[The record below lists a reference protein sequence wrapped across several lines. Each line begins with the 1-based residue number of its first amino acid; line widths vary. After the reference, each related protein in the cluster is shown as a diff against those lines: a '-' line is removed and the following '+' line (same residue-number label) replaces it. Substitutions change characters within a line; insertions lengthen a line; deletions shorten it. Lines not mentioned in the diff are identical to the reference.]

1 MTYDL
6 SNPTDRE
13 RAWQDYLWKDHGV
26 LRLRFHN
33 MHPVGT
39 KGMWRANQPSPNRIK
54 WLADQGFK
62 TILNL
67 RGTQPGRHYYDLERD
82 AARQHG
88 LTVVDLPWG
97 SREAPYVERIEK
109 LIEVFDTIEYPAMM
123 HCKSGADRAG
133 IVAVMYML
141 LHEKAPFEE
150 AIKHLSFNYLHVKQG
165 KTGMLDY
172 FFEQYR
178 LANEAEPIDFLEWV
192 RTKYDRQAVHDGFM
206 ASWWGSF
213 LTEKILRRE

>member
-39 KGMWRANQPSPNRIK
+39 KGMWRDNQPSPNRIK

>member
-6 SNPTDRE
+6 SDPTDRK

-39 KGMWRANQPSPNRIK
+39 KGMWRSNQPSPNRIK

-67 RGTQPGRHYYDLERD
+67 RGTQPGRHYYDLEHD
-82 AARQHG
+82 AARRHAM
-88 LTVVDLPWG
+88 TVVDLPWG

-109 LIEVFDTIEYPAMM
+109 LIDVFDTIEYPAVM

-150 AIKHLSFNYLHVKQG
+150 AIRHLSFSYLHVKQG

-192 RTKYDRQAVHDGFM
+192 RTRYDRQAVHDGFM